1 MAHVKTA
8 RMAILWSIGELLCG
22 ASISIVTMPQVLAAE
37 TDAQSNRI
45 RIEYF
50 DPPNPALRG
59 VYELVKKRRTLE
71 RIQEVFSP
79 FRLPIELIIR
89 TGSCEGVANAWYDRP
104 AISVCYEYLDQ
115 IYQSLPKG
123 TASDGVT
130 PEDAVVGETFY
141 VFAHEMGHATFDL
154 FTVPMLGDA
163 ENAADHF
170 AGYMMLQFGREQA
183 RVLIMGAAYTYNSY
197 MQNPQVMAPL
207 VAFSDIHGA
216 PEQRYYNLLC
226 LAYGAEPT
234 VFADVVNKGY
244 LPKNRAINCKREYN
258 QVAYA
263 FREFMTQHLD
273 HQLEKQM
280 LDKSWLPEATAPD
293 LSHDQP

>member
-1 MAHVKTA
+1 
-8 RMAILWSIGELLCG
+8 
-22 ASISIVTMPQVLAAE
+22 VLAAE

-45 RIEYF
+45 RIKYF

-79 FRLPIELIIR
+79 FRLPIELTIR
-89 TGSCEGVANAWYDRP
+89 TGSCEGVANAWYNRP
-104 AISVCYEYLDQ
+104 DISVCYEYMDQ
-115 IYQSLPKG
+115 IYQSLPKA
-123 TASDGVT
+123 TTSKGVT

-141 VFAHEMGHATFDL
+141 VLAHEMGHATFDL
-154 FTVPMLGDA
+154 FKVPMLGDA

-170 AGYMMLQFGREQA
+170 AGYMMLQFGKEQA
-183 RVLIMGAAYTYNSY
+183 RELIMGAAYTYNSY
-197 MQNPQVMAPL
+197 VQNPQVIAPL
-207 VAFSDIHGA
+207 KAFSDIHGA

-234 VFADVVNKGY
+234 VFADVVAKGY
-244 LPKNRAINCKREYN
+244 LPKNRAINCNREYN
-258 QVAYA
+258 QVAYG
-263 FREFMTQHLD
+263 FREFMTPHLD

-280 LDKSWLPEATAPD
+280 LDKSWLPEVKVLD